1 MDMDVKDGMEITD
14 ITDIMGST
22 GTVDILGIMDIT
34 EIKDIQY
41 QIRML
46 DLHQII
52 MAIHPHHQ
60 RCILLLYL
68 IMEIISFTHN
78 KGLMLFSILNFIHP
92 RLHHQDIYNNI
103 LCLTIHF
110 YHPHLHLNLNHF
122 KNKCTRCIIREED
135 VIEKEINTISEVERA
150 VVHLVR
156 VLVPPKNLVRNLEV
170 RNVDGRVNKRT
181 LPLVLNKLK
190 NTKNKFTKIIPKK

>member
-1 MDMDVKDGMEITD
+1 MDMDVKDGMEITGIMG
-14 ITDIMGST
+14 ITD
-22 GTVDILGIMDIT
+22 TVDIMGIMDIT

-46 DLHQII
+46 DFHLII

-68 IMEIISFTHN
+68 IMEIISLTHN
-78 KGLMLFSILNFIHP
+78 KGLTLLSILNFIHP

-103 LCLTIHF
+103 MCLTINF
-110 YHPHLHLNLNHF
+110 YHPHLHRNLINF
-122 KNKCTRCIIREED
+122 KNKCIRCIIREED
-135 VIEKEINTISEVERA
+135 VIEKEINIISEVERA

-156 VLVPPKNLVRNLEV
+156 VLVPPKNLVINLEE

-190 NTKNKFTKIIPKK
+190 STKDKFTKTIPKK